1 MTIESKINL
10 LQNNILHSE
19 KCYDIVTYRLLQ
31 NHNLQNTILK
41 NEKEIN
47 DKSFIDLL
55 DRLVN
60 LFRNQF
66 YEINSTEYNINCI
79 IDSNINR
86 IENYLL
92 SNIDVYDNNNI
103 KYIKE
108 QSYKLFIS
116 NFIHNL
122 RYIDLFENILNE
134 RNIKIKDIDN
144 YSLDECTKIVQLLS
158 DFVFC
163 MKGRDIIVYLFQDI
177 EKDIEYHL
185 KNNEDKKY
193 SDDYHKN
200 IVINH
205 YKIQYERMIDSYNN
219 KKEYLKY
226 FEY

>member
-92 SNIDVYDNNNI
+92 SNINVYDNNNI

-122 RYIDLFENILNE
+122 RYIDLFENILDE
-134 RNIKIKDIDN
+134 RNIKIKSIDN

-158 DFVFC
+158 DLVFC
-163 MKGRDIIVYLFQDI
+163 MRGRDIIVYLFQDI

-185 KNNEDKKY
+185 KNNEDKNY